1 MKIEFHY
8 LHVATETKI
17 CTITGFMKLRNLD
30 LKRAHV
36 YRQNSVFACKQFLET
51 D

>member
-8 LHVATETKI
+8 LQVATETKI

-36 YRQNSVFACKQFLET
+36 YRQNSVLHASNF
-51 D
+51 